1 MAIVWPLILMRLN
14 SLASRLI
21 ATSAIWLLL
30 VLPVAGLLIY
40 RLYRDDVQSAFDGGL
55 EKLVNAIALDSM
67 NAAGSEPVVPNNR
80 YEPLFEETHSGWYWQ
95 IKPLDETQAR
105 RFVSASLATASLEV
119 PFEKKITSDAG
130 GNRWLNSKGPVGEP
144 LRMVEV
150 IDTINHVEG
159 GPRYSI
165 VVAGPLDWLDS
176 RLSSFLTRL
185 STALALTG
193 IGLVTATLVQ
203 VRFGLLPLRQIER
216 GLAAIRSGEATK
228 LDGELPVEIE
238 PLQYELNQLIQSN
251 QDIVDRARTQ
261 VGNLA
266 HALKTPLAVITNEAR
281 EDKSTLGAKVASQA
295 QIMRDQINY
304 YLDRARVAAGVGVI
318 GRATEIAPVAEA
330 LVRALERINRD
341 KGIRIT
347 MACGPGLRFQG
358 EKQDLEEMLGNLL
371 DNACKW
377 AKKDV
382 SLLIQQ
388 GGKEGKTDT
397 RRLLIKVEDDG
408 PGLTTEQRARIGKRG
423 LRLDETKPG
432 SGLGLSIVTDLVQS
446 YRGALTLGQAAKGGL
461 SVSLDLPAT

>member
-1 MAIVWPLILMRLN
+1 MRLN

-30 VLPVAGLLIY
+30 VLPVAGMLIY

-67 NAAGSEPVVPNNR
+67 NAAGTEPVVPNNR

-95 IKPLDETQAR
+95 IKPLDDPAAR
-105 RFVSASLATASLEV
+105 RFVSASLATAVLDV
-119 PFEKKITSDAG
+119 PFEKKVQPDAG
-130 GNRWLNSKGPVGEP
+130 GNRWLNAKGPLGET

-150 IDTINHVEG
+150 IDTINHVSG
-159 GPRYSI
+159 APRYSI

-185 STALALTG
+185 ATALALTG

-216 GLAAIRSGEATK
+216 GLAAIRSGEASK
-228 LDGELPVEIE
+228 LDGQLPVEIE
-238 PLQYELNQLIQSN
+238 PLQYELNQLILSN

-281 EDKSTLGAKVASQA
+281 EDKSQFGAKVAGQA
-295 QIMRDQINY
+295 QVMRDQINY

-318 GRATEIAPVAEA
+318 GRATDVAPVADS

-341 KGIRIT
+341 KGIRISST
-347 MACGPGLRFQG
+347 CSPGLRFKG

-382 SLLIQQ
+382 ELVVQPVTRD
-388 GGKEGKTDT
+388 GKPDA
-397 RRLLIKVEDDG
+397 RRLLIRVEDDG
-408 PGLTTEQRARIGKRG
+408 PGLTAEQRARIGKRG

-432 SGLGLSIVTDLVQS
+432 TGLGLSIVTDLVQS
-446 YRGALTLGQAAKGGL
+446 YRGTMTLDQAAKGGL